1 MPSCL
6 LVALP
11 VLLWSTCALAAAPVK
26 KEGVGAL
33 RIEVGAEDT
42 GALPIHIG
50 PGVSTTLLFDT
61 DIQQDQVSLES
72 RAQFARV
79 STGSAVLVLIPS
91 NDLPQGGSLK
101 LSIPFKDAGSTLPS
115 RLSLTLV
122 VDSGSVD
129 RQVEVYRRARSAES
143 YRLEVQQLRTE
154 LERLRQESASF
165 VREKGEQPGL
175 RGLLMSAEEPPGLAV
190 LRVEMQQNCKPPCL
204 LLVEK
209 SYLYS
214 SGARLAVMLLLRSAD
229 KMPWRIGRAVL
240 VDQQGKKWESMPPAQ
255 SGPITAGAEAKVVLE
270 FDVNNPPTGRYQL
283 NVSDV
288 EGNRAMQWNG
298 LKFP

>member
-1 MPSCL
+1 MCPGGCSRQ
-6 LVALP
+6 
-11 VLLWSTCALAAAPVK
+11 
-26 KEGVGAL
+26 ERGGGAL

-42 GALPIHIG
+42 GARPIHIG

-101 LSIPFKDAGSTLPS
+101 LSVPFKDVGSTLPS

-154 LERLRQESASF
+154 LDRLRQESASL
-165 VREKGEQPGL
+165 VGEKGEQPFL
-175 RGLLMSAEEPPGLAV
+175 RGLLMSSEDLPGLAV
-190 LRVEMQQNCKPPCL
+190 QRVEMQQDCKPPCSL
-204 LLVEK
+204 LIEK
-209 SYLYS
+209 SYSYT
-214 SGARLAVMLLLRSAD
+214 SGGRVAVMLLLRSAD

-240 VDQQGKKWESMPPAQ
+240 VDQQGKKWESLPPAQ
-255 SGPITAGAEAKVVLE
+255 SRLITADAEARVVLE
-270 FDVNNPPTGRYQL
+270 FDLKKAPTGRYQL

-298 LKFP
+298 LNFP

>member
-11 VLLWSTCALAAAPVK
+11 VLLWSTSVLAAPSVK
-26 KEGVGAL
+26 KEGGGAL

-42 GALPIHIG
+42 GARPIHIG

-154 LERLRQESASF
+154 LERLRQESASL
-165 VREKGEQPGL
+165 VGAKGEQPGL
-175 RGLLMSAEEPPGLAV
+175 RGLLMSSEDFPGLAV
-190 LRVEMQQNCKPPCL
+190 LRAEMQQDCKPPCW
-204 LLVEK
+204 LLVER

-214 SGARLAVMLLLRSAD
+214 SGSRVAVMLLLRSAD

-255 SGPITAGAEAKVVLE
+255 SGPLTADAQSRVVLE
-270 FDVNNPPTGRYQL
+270 FDVNKPPTGRYQL
-283 NVSDV
+283 DVSNV